1 MDPQLQFT
9 LVYSAGL
16 LAWIVMWRLMVGR
29 GWLRRERLLHIPFWG
44 GVLVLGINILLAA
57 TGEMQPYAVEIG
69 VYGFVETNSITIG
82 GFSLGIAV
90 FVVFTFDKAISPLQR
105 EESRKFLQLV
115 FSAFLLAVIGV
126 LPLYW
131 VPQTAY
137 AITLLKHLK
146 TIPFTWSAFTLAAA
160 IVIYIR
166 LMRIEM
172 RRAREET
179 AASIS
184 EDAPTSPVDSA
195 P

>member
-9 LVYSAGL
+9 LVYLGGL
-16 LAWIVMWRLMVGR
+16 VAWILMWRLVVGFE
-29 GWLRRERLLHIPFWG
+29 WLQKERLLHLPFWG
-44 GVLVLGINILLAA
+44 GVLVLGINALLAA

-69 VYGFVETNSITIG
+69 IYGFVETNSITIG

-172 RRAREET
+172 KMAREEAEAT
-179 AASIS
+179 GGPKA
-184 EDAPTSPVDSA
+184 PVD
-195 P
+195 

>member
-1 MDPQLQFT
+1 MDPQIQFT
-9 LVYSAGL
+9 LLYLGGL
-16 LAWIVMWRLMVGR
+16 FGWILMWRLMVGY

-44 GVLVLGINILLAA
+44 GVLVLCINALLTA
-57 TGEMQPYAVEIG
+57 TGELQPYAVEIG
-69 VYGFVETNSITIG
+69 IYGFVETNSITIG

-137 AITLLKHLK
+137 AISLLKHLK
-146 TIPFTWSAFTLAAA
+146 TVPFTWAAFTLAAA

-166 LMRIEM
+166 LMQIEM
-172 RRAREET
+172 RKAREDAE
-179 AASIS
+179 ASG
-184 EDAPTSPVDSA
+184 DLQDPVG
-195 P
+195 

>member
-1 MDPQLQFT
+1 VEPQLQFT
-9 LVYSAGL
+9 LIYLGGL
-16 LAWIVMWRLMVGR
+16 LAWVVMWRLTVGY
-29 GWLRRERLLHIPFWG
+29 GWLRREPLLHIPFWG
-44 GVLVLGINILLAA
+44 GALVLAINVLLAA
-57 TGEMQPYAVEIG
+57 TGEIQPYEVEIG
-69 VYGFVETNSITIG
+69 IYGFVETNSITIG

-90 FVVFTFDKAISPLQR
+90 FVVFTFDKAISPMQR

-115 FSAFLLAVIGV
+115 FSAFLLAIIGV

-172 RRAREET
+172 QRAREESE
-179 AASIS
+179 ASGGLR
-184 EDAPTSPVDSA
+184 DPVD
-195 P
+195 

>member
-9 LVYSAGL
+9 LVYLGGL
-16 LAWIVMWRLMVGR
+16 LAWILLWRLMVGY
-29 GWLRRERLLHIPFWG
+29 GWLRREPLLHIPFWG
-44 GVLVLGINILLAA
+44 GVLVLAINVLLAA
-57 TGEMQPYAVEIG
+57 TGEMQPYEVEIG
-69 VYGFVETNSITIG
+69 IYGFVETNSITIG

-90 FVVFTFDKAISPLQR
+90 FVVFTFDKAISPMQR

-172 RRAREET
+172 MKAREE
-179 AASIS
+179 AEASGGLP
-184 EDAPTSPVDSA
+184 APVD
-195 P
+195 